1 MANSNTEH
9 SKKLRA
15 ATAAA
20 ANRKKLQSGA
30 YRQYTIK
37 APAADMDIIDAAI
50 AKAGGSRTQALL
62 KICSEWLDN
71 QAA

>member
-20 ANRKKLQSGA
+20 AAKKKLQSGA
-30 YRQYTIK
+30 YRQYTIRAK
-37 APAADMDIIDAAI
+37 AAEMDVIDAAI

-62 KICSEWLDN
+62 KICREWLDN
-71 QAA
+71 QAT